1 MGISGRKSCCLK
13 DFLDVR
19 GLTLLNTFAFF
30 FSWEVR
36 TRHKIPLIDV
46 EMIETVEGEETTD
59 GFQLKYHNNN
69 NYNSNNNRHK

>member
-59 GFQLKYHNNN
+59 EFQLKYHNNN
-69 NYNSNNNRHK
+69 YNSNNNSHK